1 MGEEFRK
8 SLKSAGAEE
17 RADQSSFDTM
27 IQENKESK
35 AAKTAEIAGSES
47 EIKSL
52 SVAIHNF
59 GGDEKMAS
67 KELASVEEYVAKL
80 KPQCGGKTTSYAERK
95 AKMEAEITG
104 LKDALAILEADAPAG
119 SFSFL
124 QIRQH

>member
-1 MGEEFRK
+1 MGSDFRK
-8 SLKSAGAEE
+8 SLKAAGAAE
-17 RADQSSFDTM
+17 REDQHAFDTM

-59 GGDEKMAS
+59 GGDKKMAS

-80 KPQCGGKTTSYAERK
+80 KPQCGGKTVSYAERK

-104 LKDALAILEADAPAG
+104 LKDALAILEADSG
-119 SFSFL
+119 TITFL
-124 QIRQH
+124 QIRRH